1 MGAGQSLKFGEEIG
15 RGAYGTVHKG
25 TYQGKPV
32 AIKRIHRL
40 LLENAR
46 YHQSDYDHVQQE
58 FVRECDLL
66 ASLEH
71 PHVVKFIGVFDV
83 KGDKALVMELLH
95 GTLKDYLSKKKD
107 AGMEVDEACRI
118 TFQIVEGLKYL
129 HGHDPPLVHRDLNG
143 KNVLFTETGLVKIS
157 DLGQA
162 KYRPSDLGYL
172 TTKAPG
178 CLPYMAPEVLGK
190 DPQYTEK
197 MDMFS
202 LGVLMLQIV
211 TLLDP
216 APDLQGIG
224 VVAEVERRR
233 DHLKLVEETHPL
245 RIPIVT
251 CLENDPKKRPSADS
265 EMFSRLNCK
274 FITKINNHFCNCC
287 YMLLRTCKQEYSGIF
302 IVSIFVHAILPMHV
316 VMFTLENIFLKLT
329 I

>member
-1 MGAGQSLKFGEEIG
+1 MGAGQSVKIGEEIG

-32 AIKRIHRL
+32 AIKRIHQL

-46 YHQSDYDHVQQE
+46 YHRSAYDHVQQE
-58 FVRECDLL
+58 FIRECDLL

-95 GTLKDYLSKKKD
+95 ETLKDYLSRKKD
-107 AGMEVDEACRI
+107 VGMEVDESCWI

-129 HGHDPPLVHRDLNG
+129 HGHNPPLVHRDLNG
-143 KNVLFTETGLVKIS
+143 KNVLLTETGLVKIS

-162 KYRPSDLGYL
+162 KFRPSDLGYL

-178 CLPYMAPEVLGK
+178 CLPYMPPEVLGK

-197 MDMFS
+197 VDMFS

-211 TLLDP
+211 TRLDP
-216 APDLQGIG
+216 ATDLQGIG

-233 DHLKLVEETHPL
+233 DHLKMVEGTHPL
-245 RIPIVT
+245 RFPIVA
-251 CLENDPKKRPSADS
+251 CLENGPEKRPSADS
-265 EMFSRLNCK
+265 GVFNQLNCK
-274 FITKINNHFCNCC
+274 LIINSLLHVNKDEDLN
-287 YMLLRTCKQEYSGIF
+287 LRTCKQEYL
-302 IVSIFVHAILPMHV
+302 V
-316 VMFTLENIFLKLT
+316 FLLRLSLYV
-329 I
+329 

>member
-1 MGAGQSLKFGEEIG
+1 MGAGQSVKLKIGEEIG
-15 RGAYGTVHKG
+15 RGVYGTVHKG
-25 TYQGKPV
+25 TYRGKPV
-32 AIKRIHRL
+32 AIKRIHQL
-40 LLENAR
+40 LLENAKYNR
-46 YHQSDYDHVQQE
+46 SDYDHVQQE

-95 GTLKDYLSKKKD
+95 ETLKDYLSRKKD
-107 AGMEVDEACRI
+107 VGMEVVKACRI

-129 HGHDPPLVHRDLNG
+129 HGHNPPLVHRHLNG
-143 KNVLFTETGLVKIS
+143 KNVLLTETGLVKIS

-162 KYRPSDLGYL
+162 KFRPSDLGYL

-178 CLPYMAPEVLGK
+178 CLPYMPPEVLGK

-197 MDMFS
+197 VDMFS

-211 TLLDP
+211 TRLDP
-216 APDLQGIG
+216 ALAPDLQGIG

-233 DHLKLVEETHPL
+233 DHLKMVDGTHPL
-245 RIPIVT
+245 RIPIVA
-251 CLENDPKKRPSADS
+251 CLENDPKKRPSAYS
-265 EMFSRLNCK
+265 GVFPRLNCK
-274 FITKINNHFCNCC
+274 FINKS
-287 YMLLRTCKQEYSGIF
+287 LLRVNTDQDLAKDMQHCWNSF
-302 IVSIFVHAILPMHV
+302 
-316 VMFTLENIFLKLT
+316 FLKLT